1 MLLPPFENSHAA
13 TWLPKMPSRGR
24 SNGPSGGCRK
34 DGEPPSGSK
43 SLVLQSEGTPCR
55 PTEGTSVLPLEG
67 CRVFTPPEGR
77 HHLPSLQ
84 REHTCAVCTRGT
96 PCSGCAAVNSPNI
109 FSVVFIFAVRGIRLT
124 CPIIWK
130 FQIGKRRTNPGQQ
143 VNAERIPS
151 TSSVWNS
158 RSRELSKVLLF
169 ALQLHTRTA
178 AVCDD
183 TAQNQAMPADDSVHG
198 VVSSCI

>member
-1 MLLPPFENSHAA
+1 
-13 TWLPKMPSRGR
+13 MPSRGR
-24 SNGPSGGCRK
+24 SWSPSGGCRK

-55 PTEGTSVLPLEG
+55 PTVGTSVLPLEG

-109 FSVVFIFAVRGIRLT
+109 SSVVYLLFGDKAHLSHNLEIPNREKENQPRTASK
-124 CPIIWK
+124 C
-130 FQIGKRRTNPGQQ
+130 RTNSI
-143 VNAERIPS
+143 R

-158 RSRELSKVLLF
+158 RSREPSRKSF
-169 ALQLHTRTA
+169 FSPF
-178 AVCDD
+178 
-183 TAQNQAMPADDSVHG
+183 NSIHG
-198 VVSSCI
+198 QQQCVMR

>member
-1 MLLPPFENSHAA
+1 MCLDPLILPPFVWTCMCPRLTEKAA
-13 TWLPKMPSRGR
+13 QLQPSIFFCLIGHTRPLGYPKCPLEGMPWS
-24 SNGPSGGCRK
+24 PSGGCRK

-109 FSVVFIFAVRGIRLT
+109 SSVVYIFAVRG
-124 CPIIWK
+124 
-130 FQIGKRRTNPGQQ
+130 
-143 VNAERIPS
+143 
-151 TSSVWNS
+151 
-158 RSRELSKVLLF
+158 
-169 ALQLHTRTA
+169 
-178 AVCDD
+178 
-183 TAQNQAMPADDSVHG
+183 
-198 VVSSCI
+198 